1 MSLFKKDGD
10 QIKLRDSGQA
20 VRLFIVEQFGFSHFP
35 DGEIL
40 KYLDALAENGANGLR
55 VFGFFP
61 FGLGREQEPH
71 VRSGSGFDLSRF
83 NDTYY
88 DYLRKWVEYAQK
100 RGIVV
105 LYELFDS
112 VGVKYRQLENYHPF
126 GQYFKQE
133 SEHNRRLDAFTKL
146 GGQLEQLQKHYVSHT
161 VNILRQYP
169 NVIFG
174 VMNEFKGNAKWHY
187 EISKF
192 VRSLAPQHLISGSD
206 DSSPG
211 TDDPNVDIWTIHTGS
226 YDLSRCQSN
235 VGSDVKAFRP
245 KIGNKIMAYSTD
257 GFGNSGMKCETPDA
271 MRKLAQDIS
280 ANRLQIF
287 RFLDQKAY
295 VSRDD
300 KGNEYPA
307 GSWTKN
313 SQAYETAQVKR
324 ANTSTYRAI
333 ADVFKPTALP
343 GSVPAQEIVESPKEE
358 GTTVEDQSGIL
369 GLFRVAEMPHTH
381 TAVFKDKGGKAIKA
395 TTREGFLAYGPYVE
409 GLPNKPLDVYFSLQ
423 VDNNTADDRHILS
436 VDIYD
441 SLNQEI
447 WAQKHITRREFP
459 VAGEFVLFKLSFT
472 PPTQSRLEFR
482 IYYKGYSYVA
492 ADKIVV
498 ADPEKIK
505 LNAPS
510 DIPGSIPSTSPTIPV
525 VKPETPESPQ
535 EATPATSDFCQGNE
549 ILCIPQFTSEII
561 KQLGGKSYGG
571 DFSNGRFKPSNKGGI
586 EFEKTIDVGRKFMI
600 DFTIEG
606 NIANVNGGEMDGGKV
621 SLFDILHGKFNLSM
635 QRMYRDYR
643 GGGLF
648 RVIITNN
655 YGSTEGGGY
664 LITGSKLAG
673 NYTIYD
679 WGDEPHRFRII
690 VQGSTCQLLIDDSY
704 KSKTVSCSGS
714 VSGAKPLKI
723 MIGNRLDRISNQ
735 HAITWFKCFKI
746 EYL

>member
-1 MSLFKKDGD
+1 MSFFKKDGN
-10 QIKLRDSGQA
+10 QIKFRDTGQA
-20 VRLFIVEQFGFSHFP
+20 ARLFIVEQFGFSHYP

-71 VRSGSGFDLSRF
+71 VRSGSSFNLSQY
-83 NDTYY
+83 NDRYY
-88 DYLRKWVEYAQK
+88 NYLRQWVEYAQK

-126 GQYFKQE
+126 GSYFKKE
-133 SEHNRRLDAFTKL
+133 SDHNRRLDAFTKL

-161 VNILRQYP
+161 VNILRAYP
-169 NVIFG
+169 NVLFG
-174 VMNEFKGNAKWHY
+174 IMNEFKGNAKWHY

-226 YDLSRCQSN
+226 YDLSRCKSN

-245 KIGNKIMAYSTD
+245 KIGGKIMAYSTD
-257 GFGNSGMKCETPDA
+257 GFGSKGMQCENPDA
-271 MRKLAQDIS
+271 MRKLAQDVS
-280 ANRLQIF
+280 NNSLQIF

-324 ANTSTYRAI
+324 ANTSTYRTI
-333 ADVFKPTALP
+333 ADVFKPTPLS
-343 GSVPAQEIVESPKEE
+343 GSVPPPEPPEPPTPEPPTPEGIV
-358 GTTVEDQSGIL
+358 

-381 TAVFKDKGGKAIKA
+381 PGVFADKGGKAIKA
-395 TTREGFLAYGPYVE
+395 TTREGFLSFGPYVE
-409 GLPNKPLDVYFSLQ
+409 GLPSKPLDVYFSLQ
-423 VDNNTADDRHILS
+423 VDNNTADNRHLIT

-441 SLNQEI
+441 SFNQQI
-447 WAQKHITRREFP
+447 WAVKDITRREFP
-459 VAGEFVLFKLSFT
+459 AAGEFVLFKLSFT
-472 PPTQSRLEFR
+472 PPAQSRLEFR
-482 IYYKGYSYVA
+482 IFYRGYSYVA

-505 LNAPS
+505 LNSPA
-510 DIPGSIPSTSPTIPV
+510 DIPDAISSPIPSTPV
-525 VKPETPESPQ
+525 ITPETPGTSE
-535 EATPATSDFCQGNE
+535 ETTPTPSDFCSGSE
-549 ILCIPQFTSEII
+549 ILCIPQFTPEIVQ
-561 KQLGGKSYGG
+561 QLGGKSHGG
-571 DFSNGRFKPSNKGGI
+571 DFDNGRFKPSNRGGI
-586 EFEKTIDVGRKFMI
+586 EFEKTIDVGRKFVI

-606 NIANVNGGEMDGGKV
+606 SIANVNGGEMDGGKV
-621 SLFDILHGKFNLSM
+621 SLFEMLHGKYNLSL

-664 LITGSKLAG
+664 LITASGLAG
-673 NYTIYD
+673 KYTMD
-679 WGDEPHRFRII
+679 TWGAEPHRFRII
-690 VQGSTCQLLIDDSY
+690 VQGNTCQLLIDDDF
-704 KSKTVSCSGS
+704 KSKSVACAGSASG
-714 VSGAKPLKI
+714 VKPLKI
-723 MIGNRLDRISNQ
+723 MIGNRLDRIANQ
-735 HAITWFKCFKI
+735 HAITQFKQFKI
-746 EYL
+746 AYV

>member
-20 VRLFIVEQFGFSHFP
+20 VQLLIVEQFGFSHFP

-40 KYLDALAENGANGLR
+40 KYLDALAENGANGFR

-71 VRSGSGFDLSRF
+71 VRSGGSFDLSRF

-88 DYLRKWVEYAQK
+88 TYLRKWVEYAQK

-133 SEHNRRLDAFTKL
+133 SDHNRRLEAFTKL
-146 GGQLEQLQKHYVSHT
+146 GGQLEQMQKHYVSHT
-161 VNILRQYP
+161 VNILKQYP

-174 VMNEFKGNAKWHY
+174 IMNEFKGNAKWHY

-235 VGSDVKAFRP
+235 VSSDVKAFRP
-245 KIGNKIMAYSTD
+245 KIGGKILAYSTD
-257 GFGNSGMKCETPDA
+257 GFGSKGMQCETPDA
-271 MRKLAQDIS
+271 MRKLAQDVKN
-280 ANRLQIF
+280 NRLSIF

-300 KGNEYPA
+300 SGKEYAA
-307 GSWTKN
+307 GAWTKN

-324 ANTSTYRAI
+324 ANISTYRAI
-333 ADVFKPTALP
+333 AEVFKPTALP
-343 GSVPAQEIVESPKEE
+343 GSVTPEKPAEPPKEE
-358 GTTVEDQSGIL
+358 PKVEDLTGIL
-369 GLFRVAEMPHTH
+369 GLFQVAEMPHTH
-381 TAVFKDKGGKAIKA
+381 SAVFSDKGGKAIKA
-395 TTREGFLAYGPYVE
+395 TTKEGFLSYGPYVE
-409 GLPNKPLDVYFSLQ
+409 GYPSKPLDVYFSLQ
-423 VDNNTADDRHILS
+423 VDNNTADDRHLLS

-441 SLNQEI
+441 SFNQQI

-459 VAGEFVLFKLSFT
+459 AAGQFVLFKLSFT
-472 PPTQSRLEFR
+472 PPAQSRLEFR

-505 LNAPS
+505 LSSPS
-510 DIPGSIPSTSPTIPV
+510 DIPGSVPSTIPSTPV
-525 VKPETPESPQ
+525 VEPETP
-535 EATPATSDFCQGNE
+535 TPSEKPTPTPSDFCSGNE
-549 ILCIPQFTSEII
+549 ILCIPQFTPEII
-561 KQLGGKSYGG
+561 KQLGGKSHGG
-571 DFSNGRFKPSNKGGI
+571 DFSDGRFKPSNRGGI
-586 EFEKTIDVGRKFMI
+586 EFEKTIDVGRKFML

-621 SLFDILHGKFNLSM
+621 SLFDILHGTFNLSM

-648 RVIITNN
+648 RIIITNN

-664 LITGSKLAG
+664 LITANGLAG
-673 NYTIYD
+673 KYTIYD
-679 WGDEPHRFRII
+679 WGNEPHRFRVI
-690 VQGSTCQLLIDDSY
+690 VQGNTCQLLIDDGF
-704 KSKTVSCSGS
+704 KSKSISCSGS
-714 VSGAKPLKI
+714 ISGAKPLKI
-723 MIGNRLDRISNQ
+723 MIGNRLDRIPNQ
-735 HAITWFKCFKI
+735 HAITRFTCFKI
-746 EYL
+746 EYV